1 VLKHSMFVSLVAT
14 AAYAMWLAKRIGP
27 AMWAYRSYI
36 FHVYGQTIATYALI
50 FMLTLT
56 IATMLIGRYIWLKD
70 TGSKLQHATKELQDG
85 HMAKTQDV
93 LYTLMKAKK

>member
-1 VLKHSMFVSLVAT
+1 MFVSFVAT
-14 AAYAMWLAKRIGP
+14 TAYAVWLAKRIGP
-27 AMWAYRSYI
+27 TMWAYRSYI
-36 FHVYGQTIATYALI
+36 SQQYGQTIATYALI
-50 FMLTLT
+50 FLVTLT

-85 HMAKTQDV
+85 HMARTQDV